1 MPPLPP
7 THTPTHA
14 LLTCQESIYVYTI
27 LYATTIYHIDGAA
40 GLPYMQWIISIM
52 YTSDIS
58 ALCKSHLCQSYSL
71 PTFLSLS
78 VCLNSFQFVFLSV
91 SLFGCLHCPTVL
103 LDVCLSMCLSFFKS
117 VCIYLGLTNYLLVF
131 LNAFSV
137 CTYCRCVFMPQLKH
151 FRLSVC
157 LHFL

>member
-1 MPPLPP
+1 MIDCLLVYQLIASPP
-7 THTPTHA
+7 THTHTH
-14 LLTCQESIYVYTI
+14 TCPAHVSGKYICIHDTVCHNYLSY
-27 LYATTIYHIDGAA
+27 IDGAA

-58 ALCKSHLCQSYSL
+58 TLCNSHLCQSYSL

-103 LDVCLSMCLSFFKS
+103 LDVCLSMCLYFSKS
-117 VCIYLGLTNYLLVF
+117 GSLF
-131 LNAFSV
+131 D
-137 CTYCRCVFMPQLKH
+137 
-151 FRLSVC
+151 RLSVYIWVLLTTFLCIC
-157 LHFL
+157 L